1 MATERETDSLT
12 GRETTGH
19 EWDGIKELN
28 TPLPKWWL
36 YVLYAT
42 ILWSLVYVVLYPA
55 IPWFSGHSKGVLGW
69 SQRVEFSER
78 MAAIRAEQAK
88 FAQRIL
94 AASLDDIRGDPEL
107 LAIAL
112 AGGRS
117 AFADNCA
124 PCHGPGGA
132 GRKGFPSLA
141 DDAWLWGGTLD
152 AIDRTIQ
159 YGIRSAHDETR
170 QSVMPAFGVDGILTR
185 EQIDDVGE
193 HVVSLTGRGADPG
206 AAARG
211 KAVFADQCIACHG
224 EAGEGNPELGAPIL
238 TGRNWLY
245 GGTKG
250 DIVAQVTRPR
260 LGVMPA
266 WTGRLDPATI
276 KMLAIYVHSL
286 GGGQRQTVDKPASP

>member
-1 MATERETDSLT
+1 MATERDTDALT

-55 IPWFSGHSKGVLGW
+55 IPWFSGHSKGILGW

-78 MAAIRAEQAK
+78 MAAVRTEQAK
-88 FAQRIL
+88 FEQRIL
-94 AASLDDIRGDPEL
+94 AASLDEIRGDPEL
-107 LAIAL
+107 LAFAL

-124 PCHGPGGA
+124 PCHGPGGG

-141 DDAWLWGGTLD
+141 DDVWLWGGTLD
-152 AIDRTIQ
+152 AIDQTIR

-170 QSVMPAFGVDGILTR
+170 QSAMPAFGVDGILGR
-185 EQIDDVGE
+185 EQIDDVAE
-193 HVVSLTGRGADPG
+193 YVLSLSGRAGDPG
-206 AAARG
+206 AAERG
-211 KAVFADQCIACHG
+211 QALFADQCVACHG
-224 EAGEGNPELGAPIL
+224 ETGEGNPELGAPAL
-238 TGRNWLY
+238 KGQDWLY
-245 GGTKG
+245 GNTKL
-250 DIVAQVTRPR
+250 DIVGQVTKPKH
-260 LGVMPA
+260 GVMPA